1 MHNNDSS
8 PPTSLTP
15 RLSTTTQGKQ
25 RKQSRGEWAAYAT
38 LALTFTTA
46 SHLKALGL
54 RSSLLPLLHHG
65 NSASGTTR
73 QLATKM
79 TFLRNLTGHLWNY
92 VSPRKTQQR
101 RDKEFKVPAV
111 PIRPTPLKRRVGTPE
126 SREMSP
132 QSRIQNWSVRTPSP
146 LSDVDGDTDMDRTLL
161 PPSPPASAKQ
171 GDDFE
176 GDTLIG
182 SPGAEY
188 SEKAGSSADE
198 WNANEDTIVVDDG
211 NYLEQSVDV
220 NKERKRREKQGRQLR
235 ETGWSEDAVFLFQK
249 LGMRGFEPLLPIDW
263 VEDLETLPEDLF
275 TSRLDNAFL
284 KPTLGSGFRG
294 EYLYLFQAD
303 RRLTDNSTTGSKQP
317 LRPWWLCPRCEAHQG
332 A

>member
-1 MHNNDSS
+1 
-8 PPTSLTP
+8 
-15 RLSTTTQGKQ
+15 
-25 RKQSRGEWAAYAT
+25 
-38 LALTFTTA
+38 
-46 SHLKALGL
+46 
-54 RSSLLPLLHHG
+54 
-65 NSASGTTR
+65 
-73 QLATKM
+73 M

-294 EYLYLFQAD
+294 EYLYLF
-303 RRLTDNSTTGSKQP
+303 
-317 LRPWWLCPRCEAHQG
+317 
-332 A
+332 